1 MNEAYQLIWTIYLG
15 QLTNKPERKDTRN
28 LKASAAGMRMPS
40 LQGGIYGDF
49 SIVGDLKI
57 RTLTHTNIGLV
68 HEKDI
73 TILNQA
79 TIVFYVNLH
88 HNPLSYH
95 QNLSLC
101 GMV

>member
-49 SIVGDLKI
+49 SIVGILSTRFSSIWTGSITIDDLKI
-57 RTLTHTNIGLV
+57 RTLTHTNIGASCYFSFM
-68 HEKDI
+68 KK
-73 TILNQA
+73 ILR
-79 TIVFYVNLH
+79 F
-88 HNPLSYH
+88 
-95 QNLSLC
+95 
-101 GMV
+101 